1 MYYENA
7 VKSIKKQMNL
17 VLKGG
22 GGRIR
27 GIVNYVY
34 IANSTIFF

>member
-22 GGRIR
+22 GGKDK
-27 GIVNYVY
+27 G
-34 IANSTIFF
+34 NS